1 MYRNILLPTDGFARC
16 RSAIKAGIDLA
27 AAVGARVT
35 GLYAAPPATPI
46 VYRDLLPVGYGTS
59 KERQRAIERAANA
72 YLAVIGKAAR
82 AAGVPCELVTVTS
95 DFPAEAILE
104 TAKKKK
110 CDAIVMASHTRRGL
124 PELILGSQTQKVLA
138 GTKVPV
144 LVHR

>member
-1 MYRNILLPTDGFARC
+1 MYRNILLPTDGSARC

-59 KERQRAIERAANA
+59 KEHQRAIERAANA
-72 YLAVIGKAAR
+72 YLAVIEKAAR